1 MTKQIAKTK
10 LPLEKAKQRIASFD
24 LIRGYFIFMILI
36 DHLRRFFGV
45 YEIFT
50 GRGAQWASAAEGFFF
65 VSGIML
71 GMVRGRKM
79 VNQKFNLVLEK
90 CWSRALKLYFWAI
103 GLSFGFSA
111 LAKIFVNNPGLKD
124 IEKVYPDNLSL
135 VKDTLLLKF
144 NYGWADFLGFY
155 AIFLLI
161 APLAI
166 WMLRKKL
173 WHILLGL
180 SLVVWILGTGMKS
193 DLIVVQSWQILFFG
207 GMIIGFYRKEIE
219 AWISRLQPKVKLCL
233 TKVIYS
239 LSALTLIASVYFTTI
254 AKEYSKSSQFL
265 TNLLNLDWANNFWHQ
280 NLEKLF
286 LKSTL
291 PPLRLLV
298 FLLWFSALYMLVN
311 KFELKIKKW
320 LGWLLIEFGQSSLYV
335 YIMHAV
341 LLFGLDLIIPDG
353 QFWLVNFL
361 INTSFVL
368 VIWLMA
374 KRKFLFKVIPR

>member
-1 MTKQIAKTK
+1 MIKKNADGK
-10 LPLEKAKQRIASFD
+10 LSSKKADKRILSFD

-45 YEIFT
+45 YEVFT

-79 VNQKFNLVLEK
+79 INHKFSLVVKK
-90 CWSRALKLYFWAI
+90 CWARAFKLYIWAV
-103 GLSFGFSA
+103 GLSFTFTA
-111 LAKIFVNNPGLKD
+111 LAKIFVNNPGVKD
-124 IEKVYPDNLSL
+124 VPKIYLDNFSL

-144 NYGWADFLGFY
+144 NYGWADFLSFY
-155 AIFLLI
+155 AIFLFI
-161 APLAI
+161 TPLAI
-166 WMLRKKL
+166 WMLRKTL

-207 GMIIGFYRKEIE
+207 GMIIGYYRNEIE
-219 AWISRLQPKVKLCL
+219 DWASQLKPNIKLNAS
-233 TKVIYS
+233 KIIYS
-239 LSALTLIASVYFTTI
+239 LSAITLAASVYFTTI

-280 NLEKLF
+280 NLERLF
-286 LKSTL
+286 QKSTL
-291 PPLRLLV
+291 PPLRLIV

-311 KFELKIKKW
+311 KFEFKIKNW

-335 YIMHAV
+335 YIVHAV

-374 KRKFLFKVIPR
+374 KKKFLFKVIPR